1 MSSLSSVEYWYHLWT
16 SSLGVAAANWT
27 NCSCL
32 WLSCICF
39 ACALLN
45 SDWSNYTQ
53 CPSVLCH
60 HYSDCIHGN
69 STIHQVSKTLYCI
82 LWWCEDRLVSA
93 NDWHMVKFFY
103 ILLLLILLLAI
114 SLLNFSLSLIISVG
128 ITLPCL
134 LAAPISSTGYV
145 FVCLYVCCAV
155 FVCACVFICMCI
167 SPLIMSHTP
176 HKNSPSFRLMNLMCV
191 CSIRMY
197 CGGLY
202 YIDC

>member
-1 MSSLSSVEYWYHLWT
+1 MLYSILIGPIT
-16 SSLGVAAANWT
+16 PN
-27 NCSCL
+27 
-32 WLSCICF
+32 
-39 ACALLN
+39 ALLYCVITTVIV
-45 SDWSNYTQ
+45 SMVTV
-53 CPSVLCH
+53 PFIRLVRR
-60 HYSDCIHGN
+60 CIVYYHGVN
-69 STIHQVSKTLYCI
+69 N
-82 LWWCEDRLVSA
+82 RLVSA

-134 LAAPISSTGYV
+134 LAAPVSSSGYV

-167 SPLIMSHTP
+167 NPIIMSHTP

-197 CGGLY
+197 CGSLY
-202 YIDC
+202 YIQYIDC